1 LFTKKGKLFFLYDH
15 ISNSTLALPLWSSQ
29 LEWSQGDPTKEYGG
43 WIASVKGS
51 SKDL

>member
-1 LFTKKGKLFFLYDH
+1 
-15 ISNSTLALPLWSSQ
+15 

-51 SKDL
+51 SKDLRRLLDRKTTSHSFSKKKYMEGI